1 MQDTLE
7 LIFKYASAILSLCV
21 FLFTASMFVINKI
34 KAKRK
39 RVTAEE
45 KAEELE
51 ADLEDEQARN
61 ALVENILP
69 SIIAEVEDMP
79 NISGATKKMLATSKV
94 LLRCNEEGIN
104 FDFFKD
110 FIDKAIEKLITF
122 SKKVNKRCID
132 KVNEIIEAPVE
143 EVQIEEKAEDGSIVI
158 RPQESEG

>member
-34 KAKRK
+34 RAKRN

-61 ALVENILP
+61 ALIENILP

-79 NISGATKKMLATSKV
+79 NISGSTKKMLATSKV
-94 LLRCNEEGIN
+94 LLACNEEGIN
-104 FDFFKD
+104 FDLFKD
-110 FIDKAIEKLITF
+110 FIDKAIEKLIDF
-122 SKKVNKRCID
+122 SKKVNKRTID
-132 KVNEIIEAPVE
+132 KVMEAISTQPIVE
-143 EVQIEEKAEDGSIVI
+143 EVPIKTEVESVATLI
-158 RPQESEG
+158 ESEG

>member
-1 MQDTLE
+1 MQETLE
-7 LIFKYASAILSLCV
+7 LIFKYASAILSLLV
-21 FLFTASMFVINKI
+21 FLFTACMFVINKI

-61 ALVENILP
+61 ELVENILP

-94 LLRCNEEGIN
+94 LLACNEEGIN
-104 FDFFKD
+104 FDLFKD
-110 FIDKAIEKLITF
+110 FIDKTIEKLINF
-122 SKKVNKRCID
+122 SKKVNKRTID
-132 KVNEIIEAPVE
+132 KVNEILEAPVE
-143 EVQIEEKAEDGSIVI
+143 ELPNKTEVESVAILT
-158 RPQESEG
+158 ESEG